1 MTFSIVARC
10 PASGALGVAVSTAVP
25 AVGAMCIY
33 VRAGVGAV
41 STQSWVNPYL
51 ALDVLELLE
60 RGADAESALA
70 QALGGDPAADLRQI
84 GVIGERGHGA
94 AWTGAQCTGWAGQ
107 RTGATYSVQGNML
120 VGAATLDAMQ
130 AAFEATPDLA
140 LEERLMQALEAGQAA
155 GGDMRGRQSAA
166 LKVMRDEAYA
176 WVDVRV
182 DEHENPVA
190 ELRRVFELARRQVTP
205 FVEGMPTRDDPGR
218 APPPAVTRMLLTP
231 PPSRPGATQRARGT
245 ADERIDE
252 LARWIGVEF
261 ADDRIAHNLSVYR
274 TILTEIDKLRTLD
287 LSERHPAIVF
297 DMTRVYHATERT
309 TERMTERTA
318 EHTADRVAGERP

>member
-33 VRAGVGAV
+33 ARAGVGAV

-51 ALDVLELLE
+51 ALDALDLLE
-60 RGADAESALA
+60 RGAGAESALA
-70 QALGGDPAADLRQI
+70 QVLGGDPAADLRQI
-84 GVIGERGHGA
+84 GLIGQRGHGA
-94 AWTGAQCTGWAGQ
+94 AWSGAECTGWAGQ
-107 RTGATYSVQGNML
+107 RTGATYAIQGNML
-120 VGAATLDAMQ
+120 VAAGTLDAMQ

-155 GGDMRGRQSAA
+155 GGDLRGRQSAA

-176 WVDVRV
+176 WVDLRV

-190 ELRRVFELARRQVTP
+190 ELRRVFEIARHQIAP
-205 FVEGMPTRDDPGR
+205 FIEGMPTRGDPGR
-218 APPPAVTRMLLTP
+218 APPPAVTRMLLMSP
-231 PPSRPGATQRARGT
+231 PTRPGATSRAHGPSGQS
-245 ADERIDE
+245 IDQ
-252 LARWIGVEF
+252 LTRWLGVEF

-287 LSERHPAIVF
+287 LSDRHPAIVF
-297 DMTRVYHATERT
+297 DMARVYRAAAR
-309 TERMTERTA
+309 
-318 EHTADRVAGERP
+318 ADGERP

>member
-33 VRAGVGAV
+33 ARAGVGAV

-51 ALDVLELLE
+51 ALNALELLE

-70 QALGGDPAADLRQI
+70 QALGGDPGADLRQI
-84 GVIGERGHGA
+84 GLIGGRGHGA

-107 RTGATYSVQGNML
+107 RTGAAYAIQGNML

-155 GGDMRGRQSAA
+155 GGDLRGRQSAA

-176 WVDVRV
+176 WVDLRV
-182 DEHENPVA
+182 DEHEHPVT
-190 ELRRVFELARRQVTP
+190 ELRRVFEVARHQVAP
-205 FVEGMPTRDDPGR
+205 FVAGMPTRDDPGR
-218 APPPAVTRMLLTP
+218 APPAAVTRMLLTP
-231 PPSRPGATQRARGT
+231 PPSRPGAMQRAPGSPG
-245 ADERIDE
+245 EGIDQ
-252 LARWIGVEF
+252 LTRWIGVEF

-274 TILTEIDKLRTLD
+274 TILAEIDKLRTLD
-287 LSERHPAIVF
+287 LSDRHPAIVF
-297 DMTRVYHATERT
+297 DMTRLY
-309 TERMTERTA
+309 RMA
-318 EHTADRVAGERP
+318 QCAAGERP

>member
-10 PASGALGVAVSTAVP
+10 AATGALGVAVSTAVP

-51 ALDVLELLE
+51 ALDALALLE
-60 RGADAESALA
+60 QGADAESALA

-84 GVIGERGHGA
+84 GMIGSRGHGA
-94 AWTGAQCTGWAGQ
+94 AWTGAQCTSVAGQ

-130 AAFEATPDLA
+130 AAFEATPDLT

-155 GGDMRGRQSAA
+155 GGDMRGQQSAA
-166 LKVMRDEAYA
+166 LKVMRDDAYA
-176 WVDVRV
+176 WVDLRV

-190 ELRRVFELARRQVTP
+190 ELRRVFELARHQVAP
-205 FVEGMPTRDDPGR
+205 FVESMPTRDDPGR
-218 APPPAVTRMLLTP
+218 APSDAVTRMLLTSP
-231 PPSRPGATQRARGT
+231 PARPGATRRAHVT
-245 ADERIDE
+245 ADERIDA
-252 LARWIGVEF
+252 LARWIGIEF
-261 ADDRIAHNLSVYR
+261 ADDRIAHNLSVYG
-274 TILTEIDKLRTLD
+274 TILAEIDKLRTLD
-287 LSERHPAIVF
+287 LSDRHPAIVF
-297 DMTRVYHATERT
+297 DIARLYRT
-309 TERMTERTA
+309 M
-318 EHTADRVAGERP
+318 ERP